1 MASVMNFCARRYLSV
16 SAAKYSG
23 TAAVSG
29 SHEGKFSKIWV
40 PISFEVMHLELCNF
54 EKSSPPYTLYSPI
67 AALSVCSINILFE
80 AINGSKFCFIVL
92 FFLPYTVRK
101 HVLNVDELSRII

>member
-29 SHEGKFSKIWV
+29 SHEGKFSESGLTS
-40 PISFEVMHLELCNF
+40 SFEVMHLELCNF
-54 EKSSPPYTLYSPI
+54 QKVVLPAPTVLLIFIAFRLYDY
-67 AALSVCSINILFE
+67 CSI
-80 AINGSKFCFIVL
+80 
-92 FFLPYTVRK
+92 
-101 HVLNVDELSRII
+101 